1 MAEPSDVASTV
12 ISRNNYE
19 QLYKAYQDSKI
30 PFEGRYLKTTPVPM
44 HTTCSVMELQKTAYQ
59 MSPEFCEAGGKMNKY
74 AHTEFFSYNSIK
86 KIEQT

>member
-1 MAEPSDVASTV
+1 
-12 ISRNNYE
+12 
-19 QLYKAYQDSKI
+19 
-30 PFEGRYLKTTPVPM
+30 M

-86 KIEQT
+86 KNRTNLNAKRQLPSHGYRTPHTPPTMPSFPPLRHHFSNDIT